1 MNPDEESNCRG
12 IVIQGSDFVLKN
24 LDEASN
30 SYDLYL
36 LKVVNKGK
44 ENQKY
49 EFKIYGY
56 GMSLGAALHRI
67 IQYRVR
73 KRKGV
78 FKGSGDEGLVQYY
91 KIWIEEK
98 AKLLAVF
105 DFTPEEWG
113 KLTQLKRIKIEE
125 IKKTAPVEAEIVDN
139 KDD

>member
-1 MNPDEESNCRG
+1 MNPDEEGSG
-12 IVIQGSDFVLKN
+12 KGLLIQGSDFVLRN

-30 SYDLYL
+30 FYDLYL

-56 GMSLGAALHRI
+56 GMTLGSALHHI

-78 FKGSGDEGLVQYY
+78 FKGNGDEGIVQYY
-91 KIWIEEK
+91 KIWAEEK
-98 AKLLAVF
+98 AKLLGVF
-105 DFTPEEWG
+105 DFTPEEWA
-113 KLTQLKRIKIEE
+113 KLTRLKRVKIEE
-125 IKKTAPVEAEIVDN
+125 IKKEAPVEAEIVDN
-139 KDD
+139 NGD

>member
-1 MNPDEESNCRG
+1 MNPDEEGNSRG
-12 IVIQGSDFVLKN
+12 FIIQGSDFVLKC
-24 LDEASN
+24 LDEASEH
-30 SYDLYL
+30 YDLYL

-56 GMSLGAALHRI
+56 GMTIETCMKKI

-78 FKGSGDEGLVQYY
+78 FKGDGDDGLVQYY
-91 KIWIEEK
+91 KLWMEEK

-105 DFTPEEWG
+105 DFTQEEWN
-113 KLTQLKRIKIEE
+113 KLSRLKKVKIEE
-125 IKKTAPVEAEIVDN
+125 VKKTKPVEAEIVDN